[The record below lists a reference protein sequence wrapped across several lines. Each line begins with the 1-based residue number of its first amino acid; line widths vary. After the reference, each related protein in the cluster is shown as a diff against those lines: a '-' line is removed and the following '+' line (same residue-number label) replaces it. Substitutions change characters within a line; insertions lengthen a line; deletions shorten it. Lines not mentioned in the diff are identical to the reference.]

1 MATPFIKPEK
11 QPYLSI
17 IRETS
22 GSSMQCDTLQLFQ
35 NNEGNLYLLTW
46 KDL

>member
-11 QPYLSI
+11 QRYLCI
-17 IRETS
+17 IREIS
-22 GSSMQCDTLQLFQ
+22 GSSVQWDTLQLFQ